1 MFSSSLLLIVNLHQ
15 SKHVNTIY
23 LDNIFIYYHPDC
35 YPELDASYV
44 YMERNFQLDQYQF
57 FTAFF
62 FPSYPFSTSLCL
74 FLSLSSA
81 IVCFSDGSSS
91 WKPLFFGFLL
101 FARAM
106 QPHAVGCIHSGGQEG
121 RPDMKLQACCS
132 HPQPSNFRSQFV
144 QSLSGNF
151 FAR

>member
-62 FPSYPFSTSLCL
+62 FPPLTHLAPLSVF

-81 IVCFSDGSSS
+81 IVCF
-91 WKPLFFGFLL
+91 
-101 FARAM
+101 
-106 QPHAVGCIHSGGQEG
+106 
-121 RPDMKLQACCS
+121 
-132 HPQPSNFRSQFV
+132 
-144 QSLSGNF
+144 
-151 FAR
+151 